1 MGKEVLT
8 VRVRIKEALEVKGSS
23 NGATMILFD
32 GDCDCDNFKGKI
44 LPGGVDTQRIG
55 EDGLVS
61 LSARY
66 IMEGV
71 DRNGQACRIFIENNG
86 KILSDGSMVTRPY
99 VLTDSAALRFL
110 EDAELTGT
118 VEGVPDG
125 VVIHI
130 FE

>member
-44 LPGGVDTQRIG
+44 LPGGVDTQRLG
-55 EDGLVS
+55 EDGRVK

-86 KILSDGSMVTRPY
+86 EIQSDGRIVTSPCI
-99 VLTDSAALRFL
+99 LTDSDTLKHLETAA
-110 EDAELTGT
+110 LTGT
-118 VEGVPDG
+118 VEGAPDG

-130 FE
+130 FA

>member
-86 KILSDGSMVTRPY
+86 KILSDGSMATKPY
-99 VLTDSAALRFL
+99 VLTDSAALKHL
-110 EDAELTGT
+110 ETAALTGT
-118 VEGVPDG
+118 VEGAPDG

-130 FE
+130 FA

>member
-8 VRVRIKEALEVKGSS
+8 INVRIKEALEVKGST

-55 EDGLVS
+55 KDGFVS

-66 IMEGV
+66 IMEGI
-71 DRNGQACRIFIENNG
+71 DRDGQPCRIFIENNG
-86 KILSDGSMVTRPY
+86 EIQSDGRIVTSPCI
-99 VLTDSAALRFL
+99 LTDSDALKHLETAA
-110 EDAELTGT
+110 LTGT
-118 VEGVPDG
+118 VEGAPDG

-130 FE
+130 FA

>member
-8 VRVRIKEALEVKGSS
+8 INVRIKEALEVKGST

-55 EDGLVS
+55 EDGRVK

-71 DRNGQACRIFIENNG
+71 DYTGKSCRIFIENNG
-86 KILSDGSMVTRPY
+86 EIQSDGRIVTSPCI
-99 VLTDSAALRFL
+99 LTDSDTLKYLETAA
-110 EDAELTGT
+110 LTGT
-118 VEGVPDG
+118 VEGAPDG

-130 FE
+130 FA

>member
-44 LPGGVDTQRIG
+44 LPGGVDTQRVG
-55 EDGLVS
+55 KDGFVS

-66 IMEGV
+66 IMEGI
-71 DRNGQACRIFIENNG
+71 DRDGQPCRIFIENNG
-86 KILSDGSMVTRPY
+86 EIQSDGRIVTSPCI
-99 VLTDSAALRFL
+99 LTDSDALKHLETAA
-110 EDAELTGT
+110 LTGT
-118 VEGVPDG
+118 VEGAPDG

-130 FE
+130 FA